1 MPRALTSPELALLR
15 SDTQFTKLYLAAI
28 PPNVIYTAQLSAVP
42 SSNDGVY
49 QISFGSGSGT
59 LSDVKIGMALRV
71 GTSALADD
79 LGRGAGRIR
88 KTPIAGT
95 FYIGITSEI
104 AWDTAGT
111 IYLTV
116 VDDFDLHPKHP
127 TVTAG
132 VLSMDTDVAYS
143 DQHADFNPVPIMGT
157 HACVWL
163 DDATVDVDFDASDS
177 WVFGSTISTY
187 AWTAPGSS
195 ASSGMATATPTI
207 TYNAAGR
214 YCVYC
219 TVTSADG
226 KSTTGVR
233 HVFVFDRGDNM
244 PYTVFQLAQCVGDYD
259 SGGWMFD
266 MTMEAEA
273 SLSEIVDRSLV
284 VLFAEDWYGTTQ
296 QSIGPLLNRENIVCV
311 GRIAGESIRWDSE
324 GGLVHFTVQGLQH
337 WLNQIKA
344 LPVELSFA
352 GAATKWEELP
362 ALTVDRALW
371 HILYWHSTAIETMDF
386 YPSNDTRYTVEA
398 RSIASKIWGQLQD
411 IAVSKLLA
419 SPGVSRFG
427 QLFAEIDPQMV

>member
-143 DQHADFNPVPIMGT
+143 EPARGFQPGANHG
-157 HACVWL
+157 HSCVR
-163 DDATVDVDFDASDS
+163 
-177 WVFGSTISTY
+177 
-187 AWTAPGSS
+187 
-195 ASSGMATATPTI
+195 MA
-207 TYNAAGR
+207 R
-214 YCVYC
+214 
-219 TVTSADG
+219 
-226 KSTTGVR
+226 
-233 HVFVFDRGDNM
+233 
-244 PYTVFQLAQCVGDYD
+244 
-259 SGGWMFD
+259 
-266 MTMEAEA
+266 
-273 SLSEIVDRSLV
+273 
-284 VLFAEDWYGTTQ
+284 
-296 QSIGPLLNRENIVCV
+296 
-311 GRIAGESIRWDSE
+311 
-324 GGLVHFTVQGLQH
+324 
-337 WLNQIKA
+337 
-344 LPVELSFA
+344 
-352 GAATKWEELP
+352 
-362 ALTVDRALW
+362 
-371 HILYWHSTAIETMDF
+371 
-386 YPSNDTRYTVEA
+386 
-398 RSIASKIWGQLQD
+398 
-411 IAVSKLLA
+411 
-419 SPGVSRFG
+419 
-427 QLFAEIDPQMV
+427 